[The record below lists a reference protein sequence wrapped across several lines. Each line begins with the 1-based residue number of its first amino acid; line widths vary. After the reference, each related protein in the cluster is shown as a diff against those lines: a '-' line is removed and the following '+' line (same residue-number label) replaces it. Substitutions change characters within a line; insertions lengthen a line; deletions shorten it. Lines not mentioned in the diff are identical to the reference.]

1 MRDFVRTFGYTRP
14 RMTEHNLWVF
24 IHILLFVYWL
34 GADLGVFLLARI
46 AKVAT
51 LSFAE
56 RALAL
61 KMALVI
67 DTTPRICFALMFPV
81 GLHLC
86 STGGFV
92 AVPTAFIAL
101 SWAVAIAWIGLL
113 VALGKSQGTPRGEQL
128 NRIHLLFQAVALLA
142 LGAIGLWSWLGA
154 GPFQGGWLAAK
165 VTLFAAIF
173 AMGIGIDYAF
183 RPIGPA
189 FMRLATEGSK
199 PDIEA
204 AIATSVDGA
213 IRYVLALYALLVVIA
228 FLGVTKPF

>member
-1 MRDFVRTFGYTRP
+1 
-14 RMTEHNLWVF
+14 MTEHNLWVF

-34 GADLGVFLLARI
+34 GADLGVFLLARV
-46 AKVAT
+46 AKVASM
-51 LSFAE
+51 SFAE

-86 STGGFV
+86 TTGGFV
-92 AVPTAFIAL
+92 SIARL
-101 SWAVAIAWIGLL
+101 YLAASWVVAIAWIALL
-113 VALGKSQGTPRGEQL
+113 VALGKATGTPRGDQL
-128 NRIHLLFQAVALLA
+128 NRIHLSFQAVALIAIGA
-142 LGAIGLWSWLGA
+142 LGVWSLAGS
-154 GPFQGGWLAAK
+154 GPFQGGWLALK

-173 AMGIGIDYAF
+173 ALGIGIDYAF
-183 RPIGPA
+183 RPVGPA
-189 FMRLATEGSK
+189 FVRLAQEGSK

-204 AIATSVDGA
+204 AIGSSVDGA
-213 IRYVLALYALLVVIA
+213 IRYVFCLYALLVVIA

>member
-1 MRDFVRTFGYTRP
+1 
-14 RMTEHNLWVF
+14 MTEHNLWVF

-34 GADLGVFLLARI
+34 GADLGVFLLARVS
-46 AKVAT
+46 KVAS

-61 KMALVI
+61 KMALLI

-86 STGGFV
+86 ASGGFV
-92 AVPTAFIAL
+92 DVSMPYLTLAWII
-101 SWAVAIAWIGLL
+101 AVAWIVLL
-113 VALGKSQGTPRGEQL
+113 VQLGKAQGTPRGELL
-128 NRIHLLFQAVALLA
+128 NRIHLTFQAIMLLV
-142 LGAIGLWSWLGA
+142 LGAIGIWSWLGA

-165 VTLFAAIF
+165 VTLFALIF
-173 AMGIGIDYAF
+173 AMGIGIDFAF

-204 AIATSVDGA
+204 AIGSSVDGA